1 MTLMVKGKTLLK
13 RFDQEKRLK
22 TEFLKGLT
30 RRKQHE
36 D

>member
-1 MTLMVKGKTLLK
+1 MAFMAKGKTLLK

-22 TEFLKGLT
+22 TEFLKELT